1 MFTPITLHGPRTAGT
16 VINEIPRPHQTGER
30 MRIGRV
36 LVAALLVTLFTT
48 AATAATGP
56 FGGLPYN

>member
-1 MFTPITLHGPRTAGT
+1 
-16 VINEIPRPHQTGER
+16 